1 MTELIPLALT
11 LLLAG
16 GYLVGTRRL
25 RRHGHRWPHGRTTCL
40 MTGTLC
46 VASALLPP
54 VSAHDELFGVHVLQ
68 HLLLGMAG
76 PALLALSAPIT
87 LALRTAP
94 PPVRHVLLEV
104 LHSRPAAFPAAPAFA
119 VTVNLGGLYALY
131 LTHLY
136 AAAQRSDLIHA
147 AVHLHMFVAGC
158 LLSWALIGTDPARRR
173 SAVHV
178 RVIVLVAAAAG
189 HDFLSKFMYARDL
202 PFGGGSLAARHFGA
216 ELMYYGGTL
225 VDVALAVILMAQWY
239 QSTGR
244 ALHREQRRSVHGA
257 AAGPSRRGPRD
268 VDPGRRQVMAT
279 AVAASVTGNGPFGN
293 PSGQSGRNH
302 PRLA

>member
-25 RRHGHRWPHGRTTCL
+25 RRHGHRWPRGRTACL
-40 MTGTLC
+40 STGTLC

-68 HLLLGMAG
+68 HLLLGMAA

-104 LHSRPAAFPAAPAFA
+104 PHSRPAAFLAAPAFA
-119 VTVNLGGLYALY
+119 VAVNLGGLYALY

-136 AAAQRSDLIHA
+136 AAAERSDLLHA

-158 LLSWALIGTDPARRR
+158 LLSWALIGTDPVRRP
-173 SAVHV
+173 AANV

-225 VDVALAVILMAQWY
+225 VDVALAVILMTQWY

-244 ALHREQRRSVHGA
+244 ALHREQRRSVDGA
-257 AAGPSRRGPRD
+257 TAGPSRRGPRD
-268 VDPGRRQVMAT
+268 VGSGPSPGHPAHL
-279 AVAASVTGNGPFGN
+279 
-293 PSGQSGRNH
+293 GR
-302 PRLA
+302 P